1 MIRKLLRRVLKSTIG
16 RANGKPRIIPLAAHG
31 LSRDQLSPCA
41 LKTTETLQRAGYAA
55 FVVGG
60 AVRDLLMGRPP
71 KDFDV
76 ATNATPAEV
85 QALFRRAR
93 LIGRRFQLVHV
104 LCGRETIEVSTF
116 RGTANHGG
124 QGERHTDDTGR
135 LVRDNVFGSQS
146 EDAARRDFTA
156 NALYYDPGR
165 EEILDYHDGVSD
177 IRKQVL
183 RMIGDAEQRYREDPV
198 RMLRAARFAARLDFH
213 IDAATRAPTAKLGPL
228 LQHVPESRLFDEM
241 LKLLLSGHALRG
253 VHQLRAEGLHHGLLP
268 LLDTILE
275 QPAGERF
282 VTLALKNTDQR
293 IAQGKPVSPAFL
305 LATLLWHEV
314 LTVWQRLEAEGMNTF
329 PALYR
334 AMDDVLTAQGRK
346 LVIPR
351 RYDAMMKEIWGLQPR
366 FLFRA
371 GVRPFRL
378 LENPRFRAGFDFL
391 LLRCE
396 SGESD
401 AEIGQWW
408 EDFQHADDEARKT
421 MLLAAGSA
429 PKRRRRRR
437 KRTVE
442 PATDN
447 AEIS

>member
-1 MIRKLLRRVLKSTIG
+1 MIRKLLRRVLKSIIG
-16 RANGKPRIIPLAAHG
+16 RANGTPRTIPLAAHG

-41 LKTTETLQRAGYAA
+41 LKTTEVLQRAGYAA
-55 FVVGG
+55 FIVGG
-60 AVRDLLMGRPP
+60 AVRDLLMGRTP

-76 ATNATPAEV
+76 ATNATPKEI
-85 QALFRRAR
+85 QALFRRSR

-104 LCGRETIEVSTF
+104 MCGRETIEVSTF
-116 RGTANHGG
+116 RGITNHDG
-124 QGERHTDDTGR
+124 QGERHADDTGR

-156 NALYYDPGR
+156 NALYYDPSR
-165 EEILDYHDGVSD
+165 QEILDYHEGVGD
-177 IRKQVL
+177 IRKQIL

-213 IDAATRAPTAKLGPL
+213 IDAATRAPIAKLGPL

-282 VTLALKNTDQR
+282 ITLALKNTDQR

-305 LATLLWHEV
+305 LATLLWREV
-314 LTVWQRLEAEGMNTF
+314 LTTWQRLEADGMNTF

-334 AMDDVLTAQGRK
+334 AMDEVLTAQGQK

-371 GVRPFRL
+371 GGRPFRL

-396 SGESD
+396 SGES
-401 AEIGQWW
+401 ATELGQWW
-408 EDFQHADDEARKT
+408 ENFQQADDDARKT
-421 MLLAAGSA
+421 MLLTTEGT

-437 KRTVE
+437 KRSVNQIANNTEV
-442 PATDN
+442 
-447 AEIS
+447 S